1 MLRCL
6 LTVFITGTC
15 VAGVAHAAGV
25 CPDNYTEYA
34 GPEIDGMRANA
45 NGECSPLCAAGVTQ
59 INMSGGASAWLF
71 ENKTTSPSL
80 NVMFP
85 DGAVCYIDLGTGGGQ
100 GLNVSDGKNTYHTY
114 MTPPCARTLTLS
126 YSCGDADGG
135 DAPESRAILYGA
147 LFVPGYDIGTCYK
160 TGHMF
165 AGWTLDGADVGTENW
180 RTYTYDS
187 DKTLVA
193 KWITSDYAVGYACSE
208 CADVPTEPKLKHVGQ
223 YGQTF
228 QVVNPGDSDG
238 PICPFT
244 SKFTGYKIMYT
255 DGTDTGDTVAPS
267 GTFTYKYDDNIRL
280 VAQWENEEWPDR
292 TYTLVYSCG
301 DGAGTPPESIQISYG
316 ELFTPPVDMGGCTRA
331 GYLFTGWAMSHVD
344 ESVGVSE
351 DIELASY
358 QLNLYTW
365 TSDKT
370 LVAQWTPADYTA
382 AYVCDNGTVSKKYVS
397 KLVYGASVT
406 PDVSVCVAPD
416 GKKFAGYQILYSD
429 GTDAGA
435 TVAPGASFI
444 FNYDDN
450 LRFVAL
456 WEQEV

>member
-6 LTVFITGTC
+6 LTFFITGTC

-85 DGAVCYIDLGTGGGQ
+85 DGAICYIDLGTGGGQ

-147 LFVPGYDIGTCYK
+147 LFTPGYDIGTCYK
-160 TGHMF
+160 TGYIF
-165 AGWTLDGADVGTENW
+165 AGWTLDDADVGADGW
-180 RTYTYDS
+180 RTYTYDT

-193 KWITSDYAVGYACSE
+193 KWTASDYAIGYSCSE
-208 CADVPTEPKLKHVGQ
+208 CNDVPTEPKLKINSR

-228 QVVNPGDSDG
+228 RVANPGESNGPECTFESD
-238 PICPFT
+238 FL
-244 SKFTGYKIMYT
+244 GYRIMYT

-267 GTFTYKYDDNIRL
+267 GSFVYKYDDNIRL
-280 VAQWENEEWPDR
+280 VAQWQDASR
-292 TYTLVYSCG
+292 DTVTYNLSYSCG
-301 DGAGTPPESIQISYG
+301 DGTGTPPASVQILYG
-316 ELFTPPVDMGGCTRA
+316 ELFTPVFDMGGCMRT
-331 GYLFTGWAMSHVD
+331 GYLFTGWSID
-344 ESVGVSE
+344 GVM
-351 DIELASY
+351 IAPN
-358 QLNLYTW
+358 QLNLYAW
-365 TSDKT
+365 ASDKV
-370 LVAQWTPADYTA
+370 LLAQWTPADYTA
-382 AYVCDNGTVSKKYVS
+382 SYVCNNGTTSKKYVS
-397 KLVYGASVT
+397 SLGYGTSVK
-406 PDVSVCVAPD
+406 PDVTACSAPS
-416 GKKFAGYQILYSD
+416 GKTFAGYQLLYSD
-429 GTDAGA
+429 GTDTGA
-435 TVAPGASFI
+435 VVAPGASFI

-456 WEQEV
+456 WEDSE